1 MALKGARATLSAA
14 SIESSSLDASL
25 ILSYLTHYTKVQLI
39 THDDELLDDAL
50 LVKFN
55 ALIEKRA
62 KGYPVAYI
70 LGYKEFWGLKLKVN
84 EHTLIPRP
92 DTETLVQSALECRP
106 SGNVLDMGTGTGA
119 IILALKSELKDNIK
133 AYACDF
139 SHGALEVAQEN
150 AKNLNLEVEFI
161 ESDWFSAIDKTLKFS
176 MIVSNPPYIEN
187 NDAHLKASS
196 LPFEPVTALT
206 SGPDGLDD
214 IRTIAS
220 KAKDY
225 LLENAPLLLEHGY
238 LQGPGVQEILK
249 NEGYQKVATIKDLEG
264 RDRVTLG
271 FKA

>member
-39 THDDELLDDAL
+39 THDDELLDDSL
-50 LVKFN
+50 LAKFN

-92 DTETLVQSALECRP
+92 DTETLVQSALDCRP
-106 SGNVLDMGTGTGA
+106 FGNVLDMGTGTGA

-139 SHGALEVAQEN
+139 SHGALEVAKEN

-176 MIVSNPPYIEN
+176 MIVSIPP
-187 NDAHLKASS
+187 H
-196 LPFEPVTALT
+196 
-206 SGPDGLDD
+206 
-214 IRTIAS
+214 
-220 KAKDY
+220 
-225 LLENAPLLLEHGY
+225 
-238 LQGPGVQEILK
+238 
-249 NEGYQKVATIKDLEG
+249 
-264 RDRVTLG
+264 
-271 FKA
+271 